1 MLPGLL
7 LRWAGENIGI
17 SEVTVDNIRIYCERG
32 SLYDGPACMCFRR
45 WGFWIQR
52 LEDIAKDEES
62 GIGDEIRK
70 SALETA
76 KTIRTA
82 EGAVGYTLADN

>member
-1 MLPGLL
+1 
-7 LRWAGENIGI
+7 
-17 SEVTVDNIRIYCERG
+17 
-32 SLYDGPACMCFRR
+32 MCFRR
-45 WGFWIQR
+45 WGFWIER

-62 GIGDEIRK
+62 GIGDQTRK

-76 KTIRTA
+76 KTMRRA